1 MNPTLFD
8 FLGAAIIGLSATLI
22 MDFWAFFSRKY
33 LGLTPPNY
41 CLVGRWFCY
50 MPKGKWVHHNI
61 VKSTALPGEC
71 AVGWLAHYV
80 IGAIY
85 GMALV
90 ALTSGEWR
98 HDPSLHVAL
107 GFGVATLAFP
117 FLVMQPSFGLGI
129 FSSRALNPRE
139 ARLKSLLAH
148 IAFGVG
154 LYISAVSLNVLAVA
168 I

>member
-1 MNPTLFD
+1 MNPTVSHLF
-8 FLGAAIIGLSATLI
+8 GAAIIGLGATLI
-22 MDFWAFFSRKY
+22 MDFWALFSRRY
-33 LGLTPPNY
+33 LGFAPPNY

-50 MPKGKWVHHNI
+50 MPEGKWVHHNI
-61 VKSTALPGEC
+61 AKSAAMPGEC
-71 AVGWLAHYV
+71 AVGWLAHYA

-90 ALTSGEWR
+90 GLTSGEWR
-98 HDPSLHVAL
+98 HDPSLHVAV
-107 GFGVATLAFP
+107 GFGVATLTFP
-117 FLVMQPSFGLGI
+117 FLVMQPSFGFGT
-129 FSSRALNPRE
+129 FSSRTVNPRE

-154 LYISAVSLNVLAVA
+154 LYISAASLNVLAVA